1 MRLENSTTEVALGG
15 KTEER
20 WRQDPLLNQSH
31 RTQLLIGNRGK
42 MKGKDGTTYPN
53 QEVEGMNQSRKEIQ
67 GLGLEQ
73 ARTFRIISTEVVK
86 VTR

>member
-31 RTQLLIGNRGK
+31 RTQLLIGNGGK
-42 MKGKDGTTYPN
+42 MKGSQRWYHLPKPRSGRDEPEQEGDTGPGIGTGKN
-53 QEVEGMNQSRKEIQ
+53 
-67 GLGLEQ
+67 
-73 ARTFRIISTEVVK
+73 F
-86 VTR
+86 